1 MFYNILVTLDGS
13 ELAET
18 VIPYVEGLAT
28 RFPTRKVVL
37 LRVVPPPHYFFEG
50 SFYALGET
58 QEQMEAIAQEYL
70 DKIAS
75 RLQAKGLPVEIEL
88 RRGEVASE
96 IIDYAHE
103 HGIDLLAMST
113 HGRSGVKRWVFGSVA
128 EKVLRS
134 LNLPILLIRPEEV
147 QI

>member
-18 VIPYVEGLAT
+18 VIPYVEGLAS

-37 LRVVPPPHYFFEG
+37 LRVIPPPHYFFEG
-50 SFYALGET
+50 SFYALGDT
-58 QEQMEAIAQEYL
+58 QEQMEGIAQEYL
-70 DKIAS
+70 EKIAS
-75 RLQAKGLPVEIEL
+75 RLQAKSLPVEIEL
-88 RRGEVASE
+88 RHGEVASE

-128 EKVLRS
+128 EKVLRN